1 MLPTLNGK
9 SFLDCNEEDLQ
20 ELIDNPDYREN
31 EYIDYKAAFAFLEMD
46 KKDPNRQGKIVEFRN
61 DVCAFAN
68 AGGGYLIYGITDVK
82 GMAREVVGVE
92 IPNNNTDKFELERK
106 NNLDCIMPKM
116 PSLQFGYIPLKNGK
130 FVVVI
135 QIRKDGFAPY
145 MHLENDTNYKAYK
158 RVGNGKTPI
167 GYVELKN
174 MFNQA
179 LTLETEI
186 QAFRQKRIDFYRSHV
201 DTEDETYSKFVLV
214 HIIPDSFM
222 DTYSRKNM
230 FLLSKQRPDIRFHS
244 LFSALRCNYLPRP
257 NVDGIRFVGEN
268 FKSEGQVYN
277 NGIVECFMPVNPCE
291 YIRGLEVN
299 RHFSYHFS
307 WLDIWEVVAHYLDVM
322 PSLLDTQRVFACVSV
337 VGCMNIVSNHNECG
351 QSIGSIDRDVVMSS
365 PIVFENISDDENV
378 ATSIKWLQLEYYLS
392 LGVREDTELTK
403 LIADVSQ
410 QGNP

>member
-82 GMAREVVGVE
+82 GMAREIVGVE

-174 MFNQA
+174 MFNQS

-222 DTYSRKNM
+222 DTHSRKNM

-244 LFSALRCNYLPRP
+244 IFSAFRCNSFPRP

-268 FKSEGQVYN
+268 LKSEGQVYN
-277 NGIVECFMPVNPCE
+277 NGIVECFLPVNPCV
-291 YIRGLEVN
+291 YIRGLKEN
-299 RHFSYHFS
+299 RQFSYHFS
-307 WLDIWEVVAHYLDVM
+307 WSDIREVVAHYLDVM
-322 PSLLDTQRVFACVSV
+322 PGLLDTQRVFVCVSV
-337 VGCMNIVSNHNECG
+337 VGCMNMVSNRNEHG
-351 QSIGSIDRDVVMSS
+351 RSIGTIDRDVVMSS
-365 PIVFENISDDENV
+365 PIVFENIYDDESV
-378 ATSIKWLQLEYYLS
+378 ATSKKWLQLEYYLS
-392 LGVREDTELTK
+392 LGVREDPELTK